1 MFGSMIEKTQTSLIG
16 QLCSRPTSSSRCA
29 HKEGHDTTIFILTL
43 HLIFD
48 WMILLW
54 IFMFVKNIE
63 LVVGL
68 KEEPYHLTKGCRARA
83 CLNEPLL
90 IHPEDGSGLG
100 QLENNSIE
108 LFLL

>member
-1 MFGSMIEKTQTSLIG
+1 
-16 QLCSRPTSSSRCA
+16 
-29 HKEGHDTTIFILTL
+29 
-43 HLIFD
+43 
-48 WMILLW
+48 
-54 IFMFVKNIE
+54 MFVKNIE

-90 IHPEDGSGLG
+90 IHLEDGSGLG